1 MVLLKK
7 FNNLTPYSDVL
18 IIGKRATG
26 KTSLALNFVQNLKLG
41 TVITDYKLGCETYNS
56 KKPTASVH
64 DTNKIKSYDDIF
76 ISTDEFTIF
85 DIGNMRDIISD
96 KYVKNMIMNHNHK
109 QLSICA
115 LTHLLDIPP
124 VLRSQFDYVF
134 ILSENNMGCR
144 KKLYEQ
150 YINIKSFS
158 FDDFCRTMDDVFS
171 EDYQC
176 LVINNTIK
184 SDKLEDILFRYKC
197 ELVN

>member
-1 MVLLKK
+1 MTLPQM
-7 FNNLTPYSDVL
+7 FDNLAPNSNIA

-26 KTSLALNFVQNLKLG
+26 KTSLALNFVQNLKVG

-56 KKPTASVH
+56 KKPSASVH
-64 DTNKIKSYDDIF
+64 DTNTLKSYDDIF
-76 ISTDEFTIF
+76 KSTDVFTIL
-85 DIGNMRDIISD
+85 DVGNMREIISD
-96 KYVKNMIMNHNHK
+96 KYVKNVIMNHNHK

-115 LTHLLDIPP
+115 LTYLLDIPP

-134 ILSENNMGCR
+134 IFNENNMSYR

-158 FDDFCRTMDDVFS
+158 FDDFCRMMDDIFS

-197 ELVN
+197 ELLN